1 MPQTAQQISS
11 ALRGVSKDMKSR
23 AATAGDKGRR
33 AMTDVAAMR
42 TAGSARQYF
51 KDQLDL
57 GNQAKDIDLK
67 ANYLDEANPSAALQ
81 KRNQAFAEAVSGTT
95 VRNTPAKTNMFTQ
108 SVAGMPG
115 VRKGGLTDLMT
126 RGKR

>member
-1 MPQTAQQISS
+1 
-11 ALRGVSKDMKSR
+11 MKSR